1 MGWVFFAV
9 LFLCFLVVVICG
21 FFLLFSF
28 SISLV
33 AGFTSAFWQ
42 QAPHVKPILGL
53 IRFSD
58 YRLDKPWAG
67 RDRL

>member
-1 MGWVFFAV
+1 MGWVFSAV

-33 AGFTSAFWQ
+33 AGSVSAFSR
-42 QAPHVKPILGL
+42 QALRVMPILGL